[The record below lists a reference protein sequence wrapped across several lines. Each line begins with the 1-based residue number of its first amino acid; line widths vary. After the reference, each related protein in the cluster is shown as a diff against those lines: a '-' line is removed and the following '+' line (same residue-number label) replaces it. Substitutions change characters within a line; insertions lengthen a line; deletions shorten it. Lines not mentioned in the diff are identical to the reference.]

1 MNIIGSNRQYE
12 ASANQNGYPLG
23 GPGLLEDND
32 DVRAEESKT
41 YTNEG
46 ISPEARIKDDAAA
59 DQNSYTLRN
68 TDSLEHNNVV
78 RTEEQEKC
86 KGDNINKDTS
96 TETMIIDKLDTRAMT
111 EANNKR
117 GNTMN
122 NFRNQRRND
131 LHINGNSI
139 NAIQFIRPAGNDM
152 SSDQNGHFLRDP
164 DRLEHE
170 QQIPKDERGTNIRD
184 LDASEIMK
192 IKQVQSSNQFQLKPS
207 VET

>member
-96 TETMIIDKLDTRAMT
+96 TETMIIDKLDTRAMI

-122 NFRNQRRND
+122 NFRNQGRND

-139 NAIQFIRPAGNDM
+139 NAIPFIRPPG
-152 SSDQNGHFLRDP
+152 SDLREERTP
-164 DRLEHE
+164 RSQGAFRTTCKCQE
-170 QQIPKDERGTNIRD
+170 Q
-184 LDASEIMK
+184 
-192 IKQVQSSNQFQLKPS
+192 
-207 VET
+207 

>member
-1 MNIIGSNRQYE
+1 MLLTEDVVNDSENVTDTHTDDCLTKNDQISFEIWFEPKVWSNTNEHNRIQPAGNE

-46 ISPEARIKDDAAA
+46 IFPEARIKDDASA
-59 DQNSYTLRN
+59 DHNSYTLRN

-96 TETMIIDKLDTRAMT
+96 TETMILDKLDTQAMI

-139 NAIQFIRPAGNDM
+139 NAIPFIRPPG
-152 SSDQNGHFLRDP
+152 SVVYRE
-164 DRLEHE
+164 RLVSY
-170 QQIPKDERGTNIRD
+170 N
-184 LDASEIMK
+184 
-192 IKQVQSSNQFQLKPS
+192 
-207 VET
+207 